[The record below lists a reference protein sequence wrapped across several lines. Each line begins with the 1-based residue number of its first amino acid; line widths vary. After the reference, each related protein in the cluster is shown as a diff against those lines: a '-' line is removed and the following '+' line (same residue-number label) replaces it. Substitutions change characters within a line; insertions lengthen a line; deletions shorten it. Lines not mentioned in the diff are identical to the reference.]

1 MTRLAPQEVVSAGLW
16 PTAYPNPKRIR
27 NPFYITSVG
36 YSSLESLSATT
47 RLRSRS
53 FPHLPESI
61 SSCLRRYDGPGVLSS
76 LLHLKSVQIQRQ
88 GGDRNTFIFIHASS
102 EKRQQDQQ
110 IGSQLC
116 AASATAGHA
125 PKEDEGLLPVRHV
138 ASELYTRL

>member
-1 MTRLAPQEVVSAGLW
+1 M
-16 PTAYPNPKRIR
+16 
-27 NPFYITSVG
+27 
-36 YSSLESLSATT
+36 
-47 RLRSRS
+47 
-53 FPHLPESI
+53 
-61 SSCLRRYDGPGVLSS
+61 LSS

-88 GGDRNTFIFIHASS
+88 GGTETHIYIHASS